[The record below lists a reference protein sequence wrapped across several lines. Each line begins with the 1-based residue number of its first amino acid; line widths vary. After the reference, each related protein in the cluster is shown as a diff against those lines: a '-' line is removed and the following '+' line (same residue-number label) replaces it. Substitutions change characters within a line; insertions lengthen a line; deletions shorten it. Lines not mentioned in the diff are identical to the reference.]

1 MENSGNK
8 REKFYIAII
17 IFLLLMNCG
26 AGYLWYKDNTAKND
40 LQVVKAELDTQYQ
53 TLLTDLDAKKT
64 ELDQYKGKNAE
75 LDSVI
80 AARQQEID
88 KYRGEIEGLLKK
100 GKITAAEL
108 GKARELIKQLQSE
121 NAEFQRKVDELT
133 KNNEILTAENQT
145 LGQTLEQEKAT
156 TAQLNDEKTKL
167 SKKVE
172 LGSLLKLATVS
183 VVGIK
188 AKSNGKEVET
198 KRVKQVQQLRITFET
213 GENKVLESGTLPL
226 YIRIINPKGET
237 ISVADQGSGTF
248 KAADD
253 NSNIQF
259 SKKADIDFQNTNKK
273 VTVYWGSNITAEGK
287 YKVEVYQ
294 SGYLIGRGETELK

>member
-1 MENSGNK
+1 
-8 REKFYIAII
+8 
-17 IFLLLMNCG
+17 
-26 AGYLWYKDNTAKND
+26 
-40 LQVVKAELDTQYQ
+40 
-53 TLLTDLDAKKT
+53 
-64 ELDQYKGKNAE
+64 
-75 LDSVI
+75 
-80 AARQQEID
+80 
-88 KYRGEIEGLLKK
+88 
-100 GKITAAEL
+100 
-108 GKARELIKQLQSE
+108 
-121 NAEFQRKVDELT
+121 
-133 KNNEILTAENQT
+133 
-145 LGQTLEQEKAT
+145 
-156 TAQLNDEKTKL
+156 
-167 SKKVE
+167 
-172 LGSLLKLATVS
+172 LKLATVS

>member
-26 AGYLWYKDNTAKND
+26 AGYLWYKDNSAKKD
-40 LQVVKAELDTQYQ
+40 LEVVKADLDTQYQ
-53 TLLTDLDAKKT
+53 TLLTDLDAKKS
-64 ELDQYKGKNAE
+64 ELEQYKGKNAE

-80 AARQQEID
+80 AARQLEID
-88 KYRGEIEGLLKK
+88 RYRGEIEGLLKK

-108 GKARELIKQLQSE
+108 GKARELIKQLQAE

-145 LGQTLEQEKAT
+145 LGQNLEQEKAT
-156 TAQLNDEKTKL
+156 TAQLSDEKTKL

-172 LGSLLKLATVS
+172 LGSLLKLAAVQ
-183 VVGIK
+183 VVGVK

-213 GENKVLESGTLPL
+213 GDNKVLESGTLPL
-226 YIRIINPKGET
+226 YVRIINPKGET
-237 ISVADQGSGTF
+237 ISVRDQGSGTF

-253 NSNIQF
+253 NSDIQF
-259 SKKADIDFQNTNKK
+259 SKKADIDFQNANKK